1 MSKVGYL
8 ECSAGCERHRLCGDS
23 CPLVKE
29 NVQKWLG
36 REVEIA
42 ENPGDSREV
51 FANNAEGKRIA
62 YVTSGFITASV
73 ESK

>member
-1 MSKVGYL
+1 VRKIFF
-8 ECSAGCERHRLCGDS
+8 C
-23 CPLVKE
+23 KE
-29 NVQKWLG
+29 AKDENTDRG
-36 REVEIA
+36 RQ
-42 ENPGDSREV
+42 PG